1 MPWAMHDGE
10 RQLPHLDLVPLLKP
24 SVRRH
29 ARCVLHAEVA
39 GALDDMLQ
47 EKQIVPMGSLDRHLE
62 TRLQVC
68 GAGGVIDMA
77 MGQPDLVDGD
87 IGLSDRSLDVRQV
100 ATRINDHSTFGGFAP
115 QQGAV
120 LLKGRDWNNESLRLG
135 HGWRTRVGTGLVGRR
150 MAAA

>member
-29 ARCVLHAEVA
+29 VGGILHAEVA

-47 EKQIVPMGSLDRHLE
+47 EKQVVPVGSLDRHLE

-77 MGQPDLVDGD
+77 MG
-87 IGLSDRSLDVRQV
+87 
-100 ATRINDHSTFGGFAP
+100 
-115 QQGAV
+115 
-120 LLKGRDWNNESLRLG
+120 
-135 HGWRTRVGTGLVGRR
+135 
-150 MAAA
+150 